1 MRSPFVF
8 AALTLTL
15 CLEAA
20 CGQAD
25 LKPNTS
31 GTWKTDCLSQTN
43 NGQTTYSYFLLSDAT
58 GVTRFTISFYA
69 DASCASKLVSVG
81 TESNPVIGDP
91 VPTAP
96 GAYAWTINY
105 LKHFA
110 VAFTPMGQ
118 GILAGVGCPGN
129 FPLGVEQ
136 DTSQVDCFFKSISS
150 CGKDYD
156 IVKVSGNELFNGV
169 RAGDQCVASGQPT
182 ALNSF
187 SFHRQP

>member
-1 MRSPFVF
+1 MRSPFVH

-15 CLEAA
+15 CLGAA
-20 CGQAD
+20 CGQAN
-25 LKPNTS
+25 LTPNTS

-43 NGQTTYSYFLLSDAT
+43 NGQTTYSDFLLSDAT

-69 DASCASKLVSVG
+69 DSSCASKLMSVG
-81 TESNPVIGDP
+81 TESNPVLGEP

-105 LKHFA
+105 RKHFA
-110 VAFTPMGQ
+110 VAFDPTGQ
-118 GILAGVGCPGN
+118 GILASVGCPGN

-136 DTSQVDCFFKSISS
+136 DTSQVDCFFKSIPS

-169 RAGDQCVASGQPT
+169 RGGDQCVASGQPT